1 MVGVPWPAWRSTLV
15 SSFLDQ
21 AVVGDPAPSM
31 GLPSCRFL
39 TARLNVP
46 QYSPLALPAA
56 DEVIN
61 DSHKGVR
68 LAKPSHPARDGGLRS
83 CAWTKKG
90 PSGPGIQRNPMEIRG
105 SAPHVSRNVALI
117 QTPGDKPRCEP
128 FHPCRHGR
136 TLAGQTPHEVSASD
150 EHRRSTR
157 SSTVDE

>member
-68 LAKPSHPARDGGLRS
+68 LAKPSHPARDGGLR
-83 CAWTKKG
+83 CLDQEG
-90 PSGPGIQRNPMEIRG
+90 PIWPWDTAESDGNQRVGAARLPERRLDPDSG
-105 SAPHVSRNVALI
+105 
-117 QTPGDKPRCEP
+117 
-128 FHPCRHGR
+128 
-136 TLAGQTPHEVSASD
+136 
-150 EHRRSTR
+150 
-157 SSTVDE
+157 